1 MACKKIWTKMK
12 LKITRDQIGLMVG
25 KKGAVLFGDI
35 QSPAREEYMEKVNEE
50 GKVKMTYPNTNFKV
64 EFPSENPKDSNVYV
78 RWTCPRIIQKSDTM
92 DRKVF
97 DMIVKKH
104 ILKVQNRILEIDEP
118 KSKVI
123 KYEKTFRVRA
133 STERRR
139 VGMFIGNGGE
149 NVNKLKTSI
158 KDALSLTSRVWIDI
172 LEDGDDE
179 IEYMYDFDDDTD
191 DSAWFTVKFN
201 YVEEE
206 SVSDAE
212 VESIL
217 EGFFEEF
224 DEDED
229 DEELLEDDDELMGD
243 W

>member
-1 MACKKIWTKMK
+1 MK
-12 LKITRDQIGLMVG
+12 LKISRGQIGLMVG

-50 GKVKMTYPNTNFKV
+50 GKIKITYPNTNFKV
-64 EFPSENPKDSNVYV
+64 EFLPENPKDSNVYV
-78 RWTCPRIIQKSDTM
+78 KWTSPRIIQKSDTM

-97 DMIVKKH
+97 DKIVMKY
-104 ILKVQNRILEIDEP
+104 ILTVQSRILEIDES
-118 KSKVI
+118 KSKMV
-123 KYEKTFRVRA
+123 KYENTFRVQA

-149 NVNKLKTSI
+149 NVNKLKKSV
-158 KDALSLTSRVWIDI
+158 KDSLNLNGRVWIDI

-179 IEYMYDFDDDTD
+179 IECMYEFDDDTD

-201 YVEEE
+201 YLEEE

-212 VESIL
+212 VEVIL
-217 EGFFEEF
+217 SEFLQEF
-224 DEDED
+224 DEEEDDVELLDED
-229 DEELLEDDDELMGD
+229 EVMMGD

>member
-1 MACKKIWTKMK
+1 MSSKNIWRKMK
-12 LKITRDQIGLMVG
+12 LKISRDQIGLMVG

-50 GKVKMTYPNTNFKV
+50 GKIKITYPNTNFKV
-64 EFPSENPKDSNVYV
+64 EFLPENPKDSNVYV
-78 RWTCPRIIQKSDTM
+78 KWTSPRIIQKSDTM

-97 DMIVKKH
+97 DKIVMKY
-104 ILKVQNRILEIDEP
+104 ILTVQSRILEIDES
-118 KSKVI
+118 KSKMI
-123 KYEKTFRVRA
+123 KYENTFRVQA
-133 STERRR
+133 STERHR

-149 NVNKLKTSI
+149 NVNKLKKSV
-158 KDALSLTSRVWIDI
+158 KDSLNLNGRVWIDI

-179 IEYMYDFDDDTD
+179 IECMYEFDDDTD

-201 YVEEE
+201 YLEEE

-212 VESIL
+212 VEVIL
-217 EGFFEEF
+217 SEFLQEF
-224 DEDED
+224 DEEEDDVELLDED
-229 DEELLEDDDELMGD
+229 EVMMGD

>member
-1 MACKKIWTKMK
+1 MK
-12 LKITRDQIGLMVG
+12 LKISRDQIGLMVG

-50 GKVKMTYPNTNFKV
+50 GKIKITYPNTNFKV
-64 EFPSENPKDSNVYV
+64 EFLPENPKDSNVYV
-78 RWTCPRIIQKSDTM
+78 KWTSPRIIQKSDTM

-97 DMIVKKH
+97 DKIVMKY
-104 ILKVQNRILEIDEP
+104 ILTVQSRILEIDES
-118 KSKVI
+118 KSKMI
-123 KYEKTFRVRA
+123 KYENTFRVQA

-149 NVNKLKTSI
+149 NVNKLKKSV
-158 KDALSLTSRVWIDI
+158 KDSLNLNGRVWIDI

-179 IEYMYDFDDDTD
+179 IECMYEFDDDTD

-201 YVEEE
+201 YLEEE

-212 VESIL
+212 VEVIL
-217 EGFFEEF
+217 SEFLQEF
-224 DEDED
+224 DEEEDDVELLDED
-229 DEELLEDDDELMGD
+229 EVMMGD

>member
-1 MACKKIWTKMK
+1 MASKKIWTKMK

-50 GKVKMTYPNTNFKV
+50 GKIKLSYPNTNFKV
-64 EFPSENPKDSNVYV
+64 EFPSETSKDSNVYV

-104 ILKVQNRILEIDEP
+104 VLKLQSRILEIDES
-118 KSKVI
+118 KSKMV
-123 KYEKTFRVRA
+123 KYEKTFRIRA

-149 NVNKLKTSI
+149 NVNKLKTTI
-158 KDALSLTSRVWIDI
+158 RDTLSLKGRVWIDI

-206 SVSDAE
+206 SISDAE
-212 VESIL
+212 VEGIL
-217 EGFFEEF
+217 NDFLEEF

>member
-1 MACKKIWTKMK
+1 MSSKSIWRKMK
-12 LKITRDQIGLMVG
+12 LKIGRDQIGLMVG

-50 GKVKMTYPNTNFKV
+50 GKIKISYPNTNFKV
-64 EFPSENPKDSNVYV
+64 EFPPENPKDSNVYV
-78 RWTCPRIIQKSDTM
+78 RWSCPRIIQKSDTM

-97 DMIVKKH
+97 DMIVMKH
-104 ILKVQNRILEIDEP
+104 ILTVQSRILEIDES
-118 KSKVI
+118 KSKSV
-123 KYEKTFRVRA
+123 KYEKTFRIQA
-133 STERRR
+133 SSERRR

-158 KDALSLTSRVWIDI
+158 KDTLDLTSRVWVDI
-172 LEDGDDE
+172 LEEGDDE
-179 IEYMYDFDDDTD
+179 IECMYEFDDDTD

-212 VESIL
+212 VEVIL
-217 EGFFEEF
+217 SEFLQEF

-229 DEELLEDDDELMGD
+229 DELLDEEILGE

>member
-1 MACKKIWTKMK
+1 MK
-12 LKITRDQIGLMVG
+12 LKISRDQIGLMVG

-50 GKVKMTYPNTNFKV
+50 GKIKITYPNTNFKV
-64 EFPSENPKDSNVYV
+64 EFLPENPKDSNVYV
-78 RWTCPRIIQKSDTM
+78 KWTSPRIIQKSDTM

-97 DMIVKKH
+97 DKIVMKY
-104 ILKVQNRILEIDEP
+104 ILTVQSRILEIDES
-118 KSKVI
+118 KSKMI
-123 KYEKTFRVRA
+123 KYENTFRVQA
-133 STERRR
+133 STERHR

-149 NVNKLKTSI
+149 NVNKLKKSV
-158 KDALSLTSRVWIDI
+158 KDSLNLNGRVWIDI

-179 IEYMYDFDDDTD
+179 IECMYEFDDDTD

-201 YVEEE
+201 YLEEE

-212 VESIL
+212 VEVIL
-217 EGFFEEF
+217 SEFLQEF
-224 DEDED
+224 DEEEDDVELLDED
-229 DEELLEDDDELMGD
+229 EVMMGD

>member
-1 MACKKIWTKMK
+1 MSSKNIWKKMK
-12 LKITRDQIGLMVG
+12 LKISRDQIGLMVG

-50 GKVKMTYPNTNFKV
+50 GKIKITYPNTNFKV
-64 EFPSENPKDSNVYV
+64 EFLPENPKDSNVYV
-78 RWTCPRIIQKSDTM
+78 KWTSPRIIQKSDTM

-97 DMIVKKH
+97 DKIVMKY
-104 ILKVQNRILEIDEP
+104 ILTVQSRILEIDES
-118 KSKVI
+118 KSKMI
-123 KYEKTFRVRA
+123 KYENTFRVQA

-149 NVNKLKTSI
+149 NVNKLKKSV
-158 KDALSLTSRVWIDI
+158 KDSLNLNGRVWIDI

-179 IEYMYDFDDDTD
+179 IECMYEFDDDTD

-201 YVEEE
+201 YLEEE

-212 VESIL
+212 VEVIL
-217 EGFFEEF
+217 SEFLQEF
-224 DEDED
+224 DEEEDDVELLDED
-229 DEELLEDDDELMGD
+229 EVMMGD

>member
-1 MACKKIWTKMK
+1 MASKKLWTKMK

-35 QSPAREEYMEKVNEE
+35 QSPAREEYMEKVNKE
-50 GKVKMTYPNTNFKV
+50 GKIKLSYPNTNFKV
-64 EFPSENPKDSNVYV
+64 EFPSETSKDSNVYV
-78 RWTCPRIIQKSDTM
+78 RWTCPHIIQKSDTM

-104 ILKVQNRILEIDEP
+104 ILKVQSRILEIDES
-118 KSKVI
+118 KSKTV
-123 KYEKTFRVRA
+123 KYEKTFRVQA
-133 STERRR
+133 STENRR

-158 KDALSLTSRVWIDI
+158 KDALGVTGRVWVDI
-172 LEDGDDE
+172 LEDGDE
-179 IEYMYDFDDDTD
+179 IEYMYHFDDDTD

-217 EGFFEEF
+217 TNFLEEF
-224 DEDED
+224 GEDED
-229 DEELLEDDDELMGD
+229 DEELLEDDDELIGD